1 MLLSLNLPT
10 PVFPMFRHRNVA
22 LGIWGLATLQLSL
35 FLIGLPGWQ
44 CPFLHAFGIP
54 CPGCGLTRAI
64 AYLIRGDL
72 QASISFHAFAPVFL
86 AGVVFAAI
94 CGLLP
99 HEKREPLVHALEN
112 IDRRTGITV
121 IILIGLV
128 LYWLVR
134 LLLFPTEFVQLIR
147 G

>member
-10 PVFPMFRHRNVA
+10 PVFPMFRHRNIA

-44 CPFLHAFGIP
+44 CPFLRAFGIP

-64 AYLIRGDL
+64 AYLIRGDF
-72 QASISFHAFAPVFL
+72 QASISFHAFAPIFL

-99 HEKREPLVHALEN
+99 QEKREPLVNALEN

-134 LLLFPTEFVQLIR
+134 LILFPTEFVQLIR